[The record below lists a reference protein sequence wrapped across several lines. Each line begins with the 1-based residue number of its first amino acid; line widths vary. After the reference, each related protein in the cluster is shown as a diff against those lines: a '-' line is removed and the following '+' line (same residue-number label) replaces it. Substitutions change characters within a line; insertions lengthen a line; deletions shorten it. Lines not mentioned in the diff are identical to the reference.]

1 MPQYKLTYFDG
12 RGRAEVVRLIFAQAG
27 VQYEDKRI
35 TKEEWGEL
43 KPNTPNGAVPILEVD
58 GKKIG
63 GVVPIV
69 RFVAERHGLAGS
81 NDLENAE
88 IACILDLI
96 SDLFLAFAN
105 AYFLEKDE
113 TRKAELK
120 KKFDEEEAPK
130 SFSFLEK
137 RVTGGWLYGSKVTYA
152 DLAFFNFSALLPD
165 EALAKFPGLKS
176 VKENVKALPNI
187 AKWLNDRPQ
196 TQF

>member
-1 MPQYKLTYFDG
+1 MPQYKLTYFDA
-12 RGRAEVVRLIFAQAG
+12 RGRAEIARLTFAQAS
-27 VQYEDKRI
+27 VQYEDKRVN
-35 TKEEWGEL
+35 KEEWGEL
-43 KPNTPNGAVPILEVD
+43 KPYTPNGVLPILEVE
-58 GKKIG
+58 GKTIG
-63 GVVPIV
+63 GTIPIV

-88 IACILDLI
+88 IASIMDLI
-96 SDLFLAFAN
+96 SDLFWAYAR
-105 AYFLEKDE
+105 AYFIEKDE

-137 RVTGGWLYGSKVTYA
+137 RITEGWLYGSKVTYA
-152 DLAFFNFSALLPD
+152 DLAFFDFSVRLPD

-176 VKENVKALPNI
+176 VKENVKALPNV

-196 TQF
+196 TQY